1 MSNIH
6 CEREALINHT
16 ITISEFDPNHYE
28 SGSDAPLRIYLEQ
41 PSPLWKTFSLEKITF
56 VGSVS
61 GGRRRSS
68 QTKSSSSAWPPVG
81 SAGAS
86 LMRNVSHLNSPARG
100 DDLWSTT
107 TTNTSSPYSSD
118 QQSSLPG
125 SALDRLSRAIS
136 VQMSIIRSTD
146 ILGKSQAS
154 TFLAVDSDSGEPA
167 DSENNVKTQ
176 AGPVPTNPR
185 RSSSARGWR

>member
-1 MSNIH
+1 MSDVH
-6 CEREALINHT
+6 CEREALISHT
-16 ITISEFDPNHYE
+16 ITISEFDSSHYE

-41 PSPLWKTFSLEKITF
+41 PSPLWKTYSLENITF

-100 DDLWSTT
+100 DDLWSS
-107 TTNTSSPYSSD
+107 NNSSSPYASD
-118 QQSSLPG
+118 QQSSSLPG
-125 SALDRLSRAIS
+125 STLDRLSRAIS
-136 VQMSIIRSTD
+136 AEMSIIRSTN

-154 TFLAVDSDSGEPA
+154 AFLALDSDGGEPA
-167 DSENNVKTQ
+167 DSERNGASIQ
-176 AGPVPTNPR
+176 AEVAPTNSR